1 MIQPSKALTAIPP
14 GLRDPLLAEYE
25 SIVQNYMERRWSPSE
40 LSGGKFCEI
49 VYTILDGHAR
59 GSYASKP
66 TKPSNFVEACKKL
79 EKNTGVPRSFQILIP
94 RILPALYEIRSNRG
108 VGHTGGDVDPNHM
121 DALAVLSMCNWVMA
135 EFVRVFHS
143 VSVDDA
149 QALVDGLV
157 ERRVPLVWQDADVK
171 RVLDSKMVLKHQV
184 LLLLAST
191 TGKVAVIDLLKWT
204 DTKKAKEGYFLR
216 LLHQLHGRREIELSS
231 DEALTQLLPPGSK
244 IVERLVAERAK
255 K

>member
-1 MIQPSKALTAIPP
+1 MIQSTSALAVIPS
-14 GLRDPLLAEYE
+14 GLRNPLLEEYK

-49 VYTILDGHAR
+49 VYTILHGQAK
-59 GSYASKP
+59 GTYASKP

-79 EKNTGVPRSFQILIP
+79 EGNNNVPRSFQILIP
-94 RILPALYEIRSNRG
+94 RMLPALYEIRNNRG
-108 VGHTGGDVDPNHM
+108 VGHVGGDVDPNHM

-135 EFVRVFHS
+135 ELIRVFHS

-149 QALVDGLV
+149 QALVDDLV
-157 ERRVPLVWQDADVK
+157 ERRVPLVWKGEDVK
-171 RVLDSKMVLKHQV
+171 RVLDPSMVLKDQV

-191 TGKVAVIDLLKWT
+191 TGKVAVADLLKWT
-204 DTKKAKEGYFLR
+204 DTKNKRYFLK
-216 LLHQLHGRREIELSS
+216 LLRQLHKKRQVEPCA
-231 DEALTQLLPPGSK
+231 DEATTHLLPPGSA
-244 IVERLVAERAK
+244 IVEELVAERVK